1 MVLVFNFCIFISH
14 WLPPFKLHRNQ
25 NAELTN
31 CNIPC
36 LEKKENMNLKEIAS
50 DWIDAWN
57 KKDIDR
63 IMEHYSDDVIF
74 FAPTVIK
81 RWGIIDGRISGK
93 EQLRKHFLKGFEL
106 APDLNF
112 EFIDLLTGVDGMTI
126 IYKRETG
133 AMVADVIQL
142 DDNGKGK
149 IVKAYY
155 GEI

>member
-1 MVLVFNFCIFISH
+1 
-14 WLPPFKLHRNQ
+14 
-25 NAELTN
+25 
-31 CNIPC
+31 
-36 LEKKENMNLKEIAS
+36 MNLKEIAL

-63 IMEHYSDDVIF
+63 IMSHYSEDIIF

-81 RWGIIDGRISGK
+81 RWGIIDGRINGK

-106 APDLNF
+106 APNLHF
-112 EFIDLLTGVDGMTI
+112 EFIDLLTGVDGITI

-142 DDNGKGK
+142 DNNGKGK